1 MKLTVCGFV
10 ANCKAFVWKSV
21 FYRNPLSCGGKP
33 VSTYMDKNL
42 IKNNNYRVIY
52 PKNYTHCSYESNR
65 HNECSSRLRQCTY
78 LRERLIVCFSFV
90 FLKI

>member
-52 PKNYTHCSYESNR
+52 PKITHTAVMKVIGTMNA
-65 HNECSSRLRQCTY
+65 L
-78 LRERLIVCFSFV
+78 VG
-90 FLKI
+90 